1 MKIKFFT
8 VGGTID
14 KIYFDRKNTYEVGES
29 LLNEILREANVG
41 FEYEIESVLKKD
53 SLDFTDEDRLIIHG
67 KISSEPER
75 LIVITH
81 GTDTMVETARV
92 LEDIRDKV
100 IVLTGSMQPAR
111 FRTSDAVF
119 NVGSAIA
126 AVQSKPPGIYIAMSG
141 TIFESHRVRKNVDK
155 GCFEEI

>member
-67 KISSEPER
+67 KISREPER

-111 FRTSDAVF
+111 FRSSDAVF